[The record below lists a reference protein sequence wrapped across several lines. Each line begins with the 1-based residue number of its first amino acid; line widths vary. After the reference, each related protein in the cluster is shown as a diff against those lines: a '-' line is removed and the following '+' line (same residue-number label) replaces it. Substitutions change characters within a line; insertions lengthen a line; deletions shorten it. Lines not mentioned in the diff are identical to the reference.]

1 MSNPDLLGQ
10 IQEGAQV
17 VTNQREPVGRVTKV
31 WQGSDPTGEDLS
43 DAIQE
48 SEEAVTYDQVV
59 QSGAVQGTYVEVDL
73 ASGGTAYIPIQAV
86 RAIDADSVVLD
97 VDQVAISASS
107 WHEQPPTL
115 GQETASRSA
124 QPEVA
129 ATAPAQDEGA
139 ASTRTEVMTPQQPAA
154 GVQQHQDADATVSET
169 ATTTRETTGHRDH
182 VEVDTDV
189 RVTGHDI
196 RAGQQGENVDTRPGD
211 ERGGTFRTDR

>member
-31 WQGSDPTGEDLS
+31 WQGSDPAGEDLV
-43 DAIQE
+43 DAIQG

-59 QSGAVQGTYVEVDL
+59 QSGAVQGTYVEVDMD
-73 ASGGTAYIPIQAV
+73 SGGPAYIPLQAV
-86 RAIDADSVVLD
+86 RAIEDDSVVLD

-107 WHEQPPTL
+107 WHERPSTL
-115 GQETASRSA
+115 GQETASRA
-124 QPEVA
+124 VQPEAAVA
-129 ATAPAQDEGA
+129 PGPA
-139 ASTRTEVMTPQQPAA
+139 EVMTPQQPTAE
-154 GVQQHQDADATVSET
+154 VQQQQDTDATMSET

-196 RAGQQGENVDTRPGD
+196 RAGQQGDTP
-211 ERGGTFRTDR
+211 RTDQ

>member
-31 WQGSDPTGEDLS
+31 WQGSDPAGEDLS

-59 QSGAVQGTYVEVDL
+59 QSGAVQGTYVEVDM
-73 ASGGTAYIPIQAV
+73 ASGGAAYIPIQAV
-86 RAIDADSVVLD
+86 RAIEGDSVVLD

-107 WHEQPPTL
+107 WHERPPTL
-115 GQETASRSA
+115 GQETAPRAA

-129 ATAPAQDEGA
+129 TAPSPA
-139 ASTRTEVMTPQQPAA
+139 AVVTPQQPAM
-154 GVQQHQDADATVSET
+154 GEQQPHDTGATMTET
-169 ATTTRETTGHRDH
+169 PVTTTRETTGHREH
-182 VEVDTDV
+182 VEADTDV

-196 RAGQQGENVDTRPGD
+196 RAEQP
-211 ERGGTFRTDR
+211 GGTQRSDR